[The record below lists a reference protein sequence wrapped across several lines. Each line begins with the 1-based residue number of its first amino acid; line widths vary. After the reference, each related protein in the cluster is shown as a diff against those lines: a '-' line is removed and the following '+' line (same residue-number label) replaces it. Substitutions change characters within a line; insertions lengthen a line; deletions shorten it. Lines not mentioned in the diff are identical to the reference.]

1 MTVRVN
7 SQDARYFAASLRE
20 DIYTIDLH
28 GILSLHTAIEQLEKE
43 LFFCSIHDHDVCRVV
58 HGIGSGAMKRAV
70 HAALEASP
78 LIDDFQMSAD
88 GGSTIVLL

>member
-28 GILSLHTAIEQLEKE
+28 GILSMQTAMEQLEKGV
-43 LFFCSIHDHDVCRVV
+43 FFCSTHDYDMCRVV
-58 HGIGSGAMKRAV
+58 HGIGSGVMKHAV
-70 HAALEASP
+70 HAALKASP
-78 LIDDFQMSAD
+78 LVEDFQMSAD
-88 GGSTIVLL
+88 GGSTVVLL